1 MSSLPTND
9 TIYQS
14 IHTSMCGTKPAEE
27 SNTKLPTKRWI
38 LYDTCLPHNPQNRV
52 IFADKICPKAGR
64 LDRQSKSQNS
74 KFFKKLLCNQKWCQ
88 NSKWDIFGLRLFSNS
103 FFYIFP
109 PKNSI
114 RIMNALFFCLKL
126 VNHGAKLHLECIINL
141 FSNMCNLLEFNECFC
156 LDRPDV
162 HTLKMVPLLLESHR
176 FFTNIDRKSVESYAC

>member
-88 NSKWDIFGLRLFSNS
+88 NSKWDIFGLRLFSKPTGPYLALICRPESCNWCARFLRIRKGVRFNPRLHHRVNTWPELTGLEPRRS
-103 FFYIFP
+103 P
-109 PKNSI
+109 RSI
-114 RIMNALFFCLKL
+114 KIRY
-126 VNHGAKLHLECIINL
+126 
-141 FSNMCNLLEFNECFC
+141 S
-156 LDRPDV
+156 
-162 HTLKMVPLLLESHR
+162 
-176 FFTNIDRKSVESYAC
+176 